1 MGTPWMGFMR
11 DEFGWKTTKAAW
23 SFGALVLVMG
33 LPTVWFFDK
42 GVFDEYDYWAGTVSL
57 VVFALAETIL
67 FAWVLGIDKGWA
79 EITRGADMKV
89 PLIYKPII
97 KYVTPT
103 FLLAVFLGALFTP
116 KNNDWS
122 RAFREGWE
130 LDPSSIIGNITH
142 KGLVANRS
150 YFSSQFEA
158 EVGGSVDSIQKQA
171 GGGFVVHVNTVDQSS
186 KQYSFESD
194 AVPAVS
200 AGEQVNIGTPIAH
213 GSFTNRVFY
222 IDMARLGLLGLFGFI
237 AWQVY
242 RATVRRERLGVTEV
256 SDAEDEDHRSTKQ

>member
-1 MGTPWMGFMR
+1 
-11 DEFGWKTTKAAW
+11 
-23 SFGALVLVMG
+23 MG
-33 LPTVWFFDK
+33 LPTVLFFNK

-158 EVGGSVDSIQKQA
+158 EVGGTIDSIQRQE
-171 GGGFVVHVNTVDQSS
+171 GGGFVVHIKTLDHSS
-186 KQYSFESD
+186 KQYSFEPD

-200 AGEQVNIGTPIAH
+200 AGDQVNIGAPIAH

-222 IDMARLGLLGLFGFI
+222 IDMARLGLLALFGFV

-242 RATVRRERLGVTEV
+242 RATVRRERLGFTEV
-256 SDAEDEDHRSTKQ
+256 SDAEDEELSPTNQ